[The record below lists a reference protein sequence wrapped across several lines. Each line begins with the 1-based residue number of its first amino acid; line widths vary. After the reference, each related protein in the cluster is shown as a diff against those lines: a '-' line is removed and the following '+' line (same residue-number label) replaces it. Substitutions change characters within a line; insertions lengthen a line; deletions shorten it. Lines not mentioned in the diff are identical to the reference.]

1 MKVSK
6 KGRRAMAVGAAKS
19 DMKRGMKA
27 QWKDHKG
34 RRGEAVG
41 MAERAL
47 IDKWHREKDQDKKSR
62 PGPEER
68 AARHGRMAH
77 HRSTDHRDLRDRHH
91 QSLGDRIRESAGAA
105 AYDATR
111 GRRRR

>member
-27 QWKDHKG
+27 QWSDHKG

-47 IDKWHREKDQDKKSR
+47 IDKWHREKDQDKKAR